1 MGDVVLMWPNRG
13 QSSFIVTLNFETSS
27 KILSYLCLS
36 QLDNKYKMV
45 RKDFEVMAPVG
56 SYESLYAALQ
66 GGADSVY
73 FGVEGL
79 NMRARSSANFTLDD
93 LKNIVEVCSGKGV
106 KTYLTV
112 NTVIYNNE
120 LEKMRQVIDCA
131 GAAGV
136 TAIIA
141 SDLAAILYAH
151 SVGVEVHISTQCNIT
166 NYEAV
171 RFFAQYADVIVL
183 AREVVLDQVMEIHR
197 RIVEEGL
204 CGPKGDL
211 IKIEMFAHGA
221 LCMAVSGKCYLSLHE
236 KNASANR
243 GACYQICRRAYTV
256 RDRDNE
262 VELDIENEYI
272 MSPKDLCTV
281 GFINKMMDAGI
292 RVFKIEGRARSA
304 EYVRTVCECYNEA
317 INACLDGSYAAEKIK
332 VWKERLAMVFNRGFW
347 DGYYLG
353 QRLGEWSEVYG
364 SKATKKK
371 VLLGK
376 VTNYF
381 TNLQVGEFKLES
393 FDLNVGDEILIQGPT
408 TGTIQMAVQQ
418 MRVDLKPVEKVDKG
432 TLFSIQVPEKIRRGD
447 KLYKWVDT
455 TPELMQ

>member
-1 MGDVVLMWPNRG
+1 
-13 QSSFIVTLNFETSS
+13 
-27 KILSYLCLS
+27 
-36 QLDNKYKMV
+36 
-45 RKDFEVMAPVG
+45 MAPVG

-93 LKNIVEVCSGKGV
+93 LRNIVSVCSEKGV

-120 LEKMRQVIDCA
+120 LDKMRQVIDCA
-131 GAAGV
+131 GEAGV
-136 TAIIA
+136 SAIIA

-166 NYEAV
+166 NFEAV

-183 AREVVLDQVMEIHR
+183 AREVVLEQVMEIHR
-197 RIVEEGL
+197 QIIDSDLRGP
-204 CGPKGDL
+204 CGEL

-243 GACYQICRRAYTV
+243 GACNQICRRAYTV
-256 RDRDNE
+256 KDRDNE
-262 VELDIENEYI
+262 IELDIENEYI
-272 MSPKDLCTV
+272 MSPKDLCTI
-281 GFINKMMDAGI
+281 GFVNKMIDAGI

-317 INACLDGSYAAEKIK
+317 ISACLENTYSVDRIEH
-332 VWKERLAMVFNRGFW
+332 WKERLSTVFNRGFW
-347 DGYYLG
+347 NGYYLG

-364 SKATKKK
+364 SMATKKK

-393 FDLNVGDEILIQGPT
+393 FDLQAGDEILIQGPT
-408 TGTIQMAVQQ
+408 TGTIQMKVPDF
-418 MRVDLKPVEKVDKG
+418 RVDMKPVEKIDKG
-432 TLFSIQVPEKIRRGD
+432 TVFSMQVCEKVRRGD

-455 TPELMQ
+455 IPELMQ

>member
-1 MGDVVLMWPNRG
+1 MR
-13 QSSFIVTLNFETSS
+13 FIYFTFVFQMDEVMT
-27 KILSYLCLS
+27 
-36 QLDNKYKMV
+36 

-79 NMRARSSANFTLDD
+79 NMRARSSANFTLED
-93 LKNIVEVCSGKGV
+93 LKNIVSVCSEKGV

-112 NTVIYNNE
+112 NTVIYNQE

-131 GAAGV
+131 GEAGV

-141 SDLAAILYAH
+141 SDLAAILYAR
-151 SVGVEVHISTQCNIT
+151 SVGVEVHISTQCNVT
-166 NYEAV
+166 NFEVV

-183 AREVVLDQVMEIHR
+183 AREVVLEQVMEIHR
-197 RIVEEGL
+197 RIVGEDL
-204 CGPKGDL
+204 RGPNGGL

-243 GACYQICRRAYTV
+243 GACNQICRRAYTV
-256 RDRDNE
+256 KDRENE

-272 MSPKDLCTV
+272 MSPKDLCTI
-281 GFINKMMDAGI
+281 GFINKMIDAGV

-317 INACLDGSYAAEKIK
+317 INAYLDDTYSADKIRI
-332 VWKERLAMVFNRGFW
+332 WKKRLATVFNRGFW
-347 DGYYLG
+347 NGYYLG

-371 VLLGK
+371 ILLGK

-381 TNLQVGEFKLES
+381 TNLQVAEFKLES
-393 FDLNVGDEILIQGPT
+393 FDLKVGDEILIQMKVPE
-408 TGTIQMAVQQ
+408 I
-418 MRVDLKPVEKVDKG
+418 RVDLQPVEKVEKG
-432 TLFSIQVPEKIRRGD
+432 ILFSVQVPGKIRRGD

>member
-1 MGDVVLMWPNRG
+1 MRAELKFSDFDMM
-13 QSSFIVTLNFETSS
+13 
-27 KILSYLCLS
+27 K
-36 QLDNKYKMV
+36 

-93 LKNIVEVCSGKGV
+93 LRNIVSVCSEKGV

-120 LEKMRQVIDCA
+120 LDKMRQVIDCA
-131 GAAGV
+131 GEAGV

-166 NYEAV
+166 NFEAV

-183 AREVVLDQVMEIHR
+183 AREVVLEQVMEIHR
-197 RIVEEGL
+197 QIIDNDLR
-204 CGPKGDL
+204 GPRGEL

-243 GACYQICRRAYTV
+243 GACNQICRRAYTV
-256 RDRDNE
+256 KDRDNE
-262 VELDIENEYI
+262 IELDIENEYI
-272 MSPKDLCTV
+272 MSPKDLCTI
-281 GFINKMMDAGI
+281 GFVNKMMDAGI

-317 INACLDGSYAAEKIK
+317 ITACLENTYSADRIED
-332 VWKERLAMVFNRGFW
+332 WKARLSTVFNRGFW
-347 DGYYLG
+347 NGYYLG

-364 SKATKKK
+364 SMATKKK

-393 FDLNVGDEILIQGPT
+393 FDLQAGDEILIQGPT
-408 TGTIQMAVQQ
+408 TGTIQMKVPEI
-418 MRVDLKPVEKVDKG
+418 RVDMKPVEKIDKG
-432 TLFSIQVPEKIRRGD
+432 TVFSMQVGEKVRRGD

-455 TPELMQ
+455 IPELMQ

>member
-1 MGDVVLMWPNRG
+1 MRAELKFSDFDMM
-13 QSSFIVTLNFETSS
+13 
-27 KILSYLCLS
+27 K
-36 QLDNKYKMV
+36 

-93 LKNIVEVCSGKGV
+93 LRNIVSVCSEKGV

-120 LEKMRQVIDCA
+120 LDKMRQVIDCA
-131 GAAGV
+131 GEAGV

-166 NYEAV
+166 NFEAV

-183 AREVVLDQVMEIHR
+183 AREVVLEQVMEIHR
-197 RIVEEGL
+197 QIIDSDLR
-204 CGPKGDL
+204 GPRGRL

-243 GACYQICRRAYTV
+243 GACNQICRRAYTV
-256 RDRDNE
+256 KDRDNE
-262 VELDIENEYI
+262 IELDIENEYI
-272 MSPKDLCTV
+272 MSPKDLCTI
-281 GFINKMMDAGI
+281 GFVNKMIDAGI

-317 INACLDGSYAAEKIK
+317 ISACLENTYSADRIEH
-332 VWKERLAMVFNRGFW
+332 WKERLSTVFNRGFW
-347 DGYYLG
+347 NGYYLG

-364 SKATKKK
+364 SMATKKK

-393 FDLNVGDEILIQGPT
+393 FDLQAGDEILIQGPT
-408 TGTIQMAVQQ
+408 TGTIQMKVPEI
-418 MRVDLKPVEKVDKG
+418 RVDMKPVEKIDKG
-432 TLFSIQVPEKIRRGD
+432 TVFSMQVGEKVRRGD

-455 TPELMQ
+455 IPELMQ

>member
-1 MGDVVLMWPNRG
+1 MR
-13 QSSFIVTLNFETSS
+13 FIYFTFVFQMDEVMT
-27 KILSYLCLS
+27 
-36 QLDNKYKMV
+36 

-79 NMRARSSANFTLDD
+79 NMRARSSANFTLED
-93 LKNIVEVCSGKGV
+93 LKNIVSVCSEKGV

-112 NTVIYNNE
+112 NTVIYNQE

-131 GAAGV
+131 GEAGV

-141 SDLAAILYAH
+141 SDLAAILYAR
-151 SVGVEVHISTQCNIT
+151 SVGVEVHISTQCNVT
-166 NYEAV
+166 NFEVV

-183 AREVVLDQVMEIHR
+183 AREVVLEQVMEIHR
-197 RIVEEGL
+197 RIVGEDL
-204 CGPKGDL
+204 RGPNGGL
-211 IKIEMFAHGA
+211 IKIEMFGA

-243 GACYQICRRAYTV
+243 GACNQICRRAYTV
-256 RDRDNE
+256 KDRENE

-272 MSPKDLCTV
+272 MSPKDLCTI
-281 GFINKMMDAGI
+281 GFINKMIDAGV

-317 INACLDGSYAAEKIK
+317 INAYLDDTYSADKIRI
-332 VWKERLAMVFNRGFW
+332 WKKRLATVFNRGFW
-347 DGYYLG
+347 NGYYLG

-371 VLLGK
+371 ILLGK

-381 TNLQVGEFKLES
+381 TNLQVAEFKLES
-393 FDLNVGDEILIQGPT
+393 FDLKVGDEILIQGPT
-408 TGTIQMAVQQ
+408 TGTIQMKVPEI
-418 MRVDLKPVEKVDKG
+418 RVDLQPVEKVEKG
-432 TLFSIQVPEKIRRGD
+432 ILFSVQVPGKIRRGD

>member
-1 MGDVVLMWPNRG
+1 M
-13 QSSFIVTLNFETSS
+13 T
-27 KILSYLCLS
+27 
-36 QLDNKYKMV
+36 

-66 GGADSVY
+66 GGADSIY

-79 NMRARSSANFTLDD
+79 NMRARSSANFTLED
-93 LKNIVEVCSGKGV
+93 LKNIVSICSEHGV

-112 NTVIYNNE
+112 NTVIYNQE
-120 LEKMRQVIDCA
+120 LDKMHQVIDSA
-131 GAAGV
+131 KEAGV
-136 TAIIA
+136 SAIIA

-151 SVGVEVHISTQCNIT
+151 SVGVEVHISTQCNLS

-171 RFFAQYADVIVL
+171 RFFAQYADVVVL
-183 AREVVLDQVMEIHR
+183 AREVVLEQVKEIHR
-197 RIVEEGL
+197 QIIEQDLR
-204 CGPKGDL
+204 GPKGEL
-211 IKIEMFAHGA
+211 IQIEMFAHGA

-236 KNASANR
+236 RNASANR
-243 GACYQICRRAYTV
+243 GACNQICRRAYTV
-256 RDRDNE
+256 KDRDNE
-262 VELDIENEYI
+262 IELDIENEYI
-272 MSPKDLCTV
+272 MSPKDLCSI
-281 GFINKMMDAGI
+281 GFLNKMIDAGV

-304 EYVRTVCECYNEA
+304 EYVRTVCACYHEA
-317 INACLDGSYAAEKIK
+317 INAYLDGSYSSEKIAE
-332 VWKERLAMVFNRGFW
+332 WKKRLSTVFNRGFW

-371 VLLGK
+371 ILLGK

-381 TNLQVGEFKLES
+381 SKLQVGEFKLES
-393 FDLNVGDEILIQGPT
+393 FDLQVGDEILIQGPT
-408 TGTIQMAVQQ
+408 TGTVQLTVPEI
-418 MRVDLKPVEKVDKG
+418 RVDLEPVEKVEKG
-432 TLFSIQVPEKIRRGD
+432 ILFSMPVVDKLRRGD